1 MNKIKEILLSLKDK
15 DKRRALLTEHREV
28 VSYVFFG
35 VCTTIVS
42 FVTYYIARW
51 LFPDAESVPEW
62 LRWSY
67 SVGAV
72 MGKDSNTALPVLISW
87 ICSVTFAY
95 VTNRIWVFESRAKG
109 LKIAAEAVKFY
120 LARVL
125 TLFVDLLIMFLL
137 VDLTGIA
144 HPLYEFGAKCF
155 SSVFVL
161 VLNYVFSKLFVFK
174 GKGGKR

>member
-1 MNKIKEILLSLKDK
+1 MDKIKEILSSLGDRE
-15 DKRRALLTEHREV
+15 KRKAVFAEHREII
-28 VSYVFFG
+28 SYIFFG

-51 LFPDAESVPEW
+51 LFPNAESVPEW

-67 SVGAV
+67 DVGALI
-72 MGKDSNTALPVLISW
+72 GKDSNTALPVLISW

-109 LKIAAEAVKFY
+109 LKIASEAVKFY

-125 TLFVDLLIMFLL
+125 TLFVDLLLMFLL

-144 HPLYEFGAKCF
+144 HPIYEFGAKCF
-155 SSVFVL
+155 ASVFVL
-161 VLNYVFSKLFVFK
+161 VLNYVFSKLFVFRGRK
-174 GKGGKR
+174 K